1 MAERDKN
8 DIRKRLEELRKDNNR
23 KNNSKQVKSTNS
35 KNKGMYMAPFPE
47 YLQKRKD
54 TSSIENTTK
63 NRTVTKEDEEAFSE
77 MLKELN
83 SKRDI

>member
-1 MAERDKN
+1 
-8 DIRKRLEELRKDNNR
+8 
-23 KNNSKQVKSTNS
+23 
-35 KNKGMYMAPFPE
+35 MYIAPFPE

-54 TSSIENTTK
+54 TSSTENTTK